1 LSTLDARDEDRGDRA
16 QGRGSPREPGSDSDG
31 PRSRGPGPNGPRERA
46 PGLAILAAGASSRLG
61 RCKALVELAG
71 TTPLAQLLA
80 AGACFDGAPPLVVAG
95 RDHDAIARAAPA
107 GAEVRFH
114 ARWAEGRTGTVAFAA
129 AARPGLDLCLAPVD
143 VPLVPREVFE
153 ALRAAWLAG
162 GSPARGFLAPWVGP
176 ENASDR
182 PHRFGHPILV
192 GRELLAGLAALPPD
206 APLSDLRDR
215 ASPLFGVEVATRAVL
230 DDLDTPADL
239 ERLRGRSGS

>member
-1 LSTLDARDEDRGDRA
+1 MRLLGAGDQRRGERGSGA
-16 QGRGSPREPGSDSDG
+16 SGPRGRGSDASG
-31 PRSRGPGPNGPRERA
+31 PRKRG

-61 RCKALVELAG
+61 RCKALVDLAG
-71 TTPLAQLLA
+71 STPLARLLA

-114 ARWAEGRTGTVAFAA
+114 ARWADGRTGTVAFAA

-162 GSPARGFLAPWVGP
+162 GSPARGFLAPWVGT

-182 PHRFGHPILV
+182 PRRFGHPIVV
-192 GRELLAGLAALPPD
+192 GRELVAGLAALPPD
-206 APLSDLRDR
+206 APLSDVRGR
-215 ASPLFGVEVATRAVL
+215 ASPLFAVEVASRAIL

-239 ERLRGRSGS
+239 ERLRGRSGA